1 MKFHYFIVERGPQTE
16 LYKFPASH
24 GARLRNEFAISAE
37 RVDFFEDFET
47 AKEATLIIVERY
59 TQNIQKSV
67 GMFSKRPDQQ
77 TAHRLQ
83 RLSGLTE
90 DQVEQYFP

>member
-16 LYKFPASH
+16 LYKFPANQ
-24 GARLRNEFAISAE
+24 GARLRNEFAVSSE
-37 RVDFFEDFET
+37 KVDFFDDFET

-59 TQNIQKSV
+59 TQNIQRSS

-77 TAHRLQ
+77 TANRLE
-83 RLSGLTE
+83 RLSGMTE
-90 DQVEQYFP
+90 EQVEQYFP